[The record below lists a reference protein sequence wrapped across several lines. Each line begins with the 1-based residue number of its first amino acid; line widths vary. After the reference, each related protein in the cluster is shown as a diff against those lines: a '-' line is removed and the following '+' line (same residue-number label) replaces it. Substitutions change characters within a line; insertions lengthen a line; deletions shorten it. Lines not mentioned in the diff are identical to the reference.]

1 MKVGIITGAS
11 SGLGRE
17 FALMA
22 NKYYKDVE
30 ELWLIARRSDRLE
43 ELQKHITIPIRVI
56 QLDLL
61 KEESIYKLKDML
73 KELKPNVRLL
83 VNAAGYGKIGKVCS
97 VNLEE
102 ETGMVRLNC
111 EGLIAVTHVVLPYI
125 RKGGKIIQFASAA
138 AFMPQPNFSIY
149 AASKAFVLSYS
160 RGLQEE
166 LRSRDITVTAV
177 CPGPVRTEFFQVAN
191 TGVKIAMMKS
201 LAMADAKDVVRL
213 SIKDNLNG
221 KTVSTY
227 GMLMKSLYVITKVLP
242 HSLIL
247 KGMRLIK

>member
-22 NKYYKDVE
+22 NKYYKDIE
-30 ELWLIARRSDRLE
+30 ELWLIARRGDRLE
-43 ELQKHITIPIRVI
+43 ELKNQIAIPIRVI

-61 KEESIYKLKDML
+61 KDDSVYRL
-73 KELKPNVRLL
+73 KEILKKEKPNVRLL
-83 VNAAGYGKIGKVCS
+83 VNAAGYGKIGKVSC
-97 VNLEE
+97 VNLLE

-125 RKGGKIIQFASAA
+125 KRGGKIIQFASAA

-149 AASKAFVLSYS
+149 AATKAFVLSYS

-191 TGVKIAMMKS
+191 TGVKIPMMKS
-201 LAMADAKDVVRL
+201 LAMADAKDVVKL
-213 SIKDNLNG
+213 AIKDNING

-227 GMLMKSLYVITKVLP
+227 GILMKTLRIITKVLP
-242 HSLIL
+242 HSIIL
-247 KGMRLIK
+247 KGMSYMK

>member
-22 NKYYKDVE
+22 NKYYKELE
-30 ELWLIARRSDRLE
+30 ELWLVARRSDRLE
-43 ELQKHITIPIRVI
+43 ELQKHIAIPIRVI

-61 KEESIYKLKDML
+61 KEDSINKLKERL
-73 KELKPNVRLL
+73 KEEKPNVRLL
-83 VNAAGYGKIGKVCS
+83 VNAAGYGKIGKVCT
-97 VNLEE
+97 VKLEE

-125 RKGGKIIQFASAA
+125 RKGGNIIQFASAA

-166 LRSRDITVTAV
+166 LMSRNITVTAV

-191 TGVKIAMMKS
+191 TGVKIPMMKS
-201 LAMADAKDVVRL
+201 LAMADAKDVVKL
-213 SIKDNLNG
+213 AIMDNLKG

-227 GMLMKSLYVITKVLP
+227 GVLMKTLRILTKVLP

-247 KGMRLIK
+247 KGMGLMK